1 MKIKTKNKTETKALV
16 KKILQVLNVFK
27 IQLGACR
34 IRKRLWARISLH
46 MDVLQLDLKR
56 MYFTLLYF
64 ETCILSLQDIRFVYT
79 KVSHPSNCEIY
90 F

>member
-1 MKIKTKNKTETKALV
+1 MKIKTKNKIETKALV

-46 MDVLQLDLKR
+46 TRVLVHYID
-56 MYFTLLYF
+56 
-64 ETCILSLQDIRFVYT
+64 
-79 KVSHPSNCEIY
+79 
-90 F
+90 